1 MDFFANLISG
11 LAVALQPTNLGY
23 CFIGVFIGTLVGV
36 LPGIGPVGTMAILL
50 PVTFGISPTSSI
62 IMLSGIYYGAMY
74 GGSTT
79 SILLNLPGEAASV
92 VTTLD
97 GYQMALQGR
106 AGPALGIAAF
116 GSFIAGTLGVIGLQV
131 IAVPLVSVALRF
143 GPPEYFSLMIL
154 AFVLLTYLSQK
165 SMLKALMMTVAGI
178 LVGTIGLDPVT
189 AQPRFTF
196 DILELFDG
204 VGLAPL
210 AMGLFGVSEIL
221 LNVELIIQRE
231 VFKTDLKSLFPTFK
245 DWTGSIW
252 AIVRGTV
259 IGFFIGALPG
269 PGATV
274 SGFLSYALEKRI
286 SKHPETFG
294 RGAIAGVAA
303 PEAANNSCTA
313 GAMVPLLTM
322 GLPGSLSAAML
333 LGALMI
339 HGITPGP
346 LLVQQH
352 PDLFWGVIASMYV
365 GNVLLLIINL
375 PLIGLWV
382 RLLRVPYAILF
393 PLILLVCLIGS
404 YALDKSTVD
413 MSLMLFFGV
422 VGYLMK
428 KFGYEA
434 APFILAFVLTPM
446 FETALRQSLILSNG
460 SFGIFLQRPI
470 SIGCLIVACL
480 LLIAPGRTIFSK
492 KKKLGKAAQGRPSF
506 S

>member
-11 LAVALQPTNLGY
+11 LSVVLQPTHLAY

-50 PVTFGISPTSSI
+50 PVTFGISPTASI
-62 IMLSGIYYGAMY
+62 IMLAGIYYGAMY

-79 SILLNLPGEAASV
+79 SILINLPGEAASV

-106 AGPALGIAAF
+106 AGPALGMAAF
-116 GSFIAGTLGVIGLQV
+116 CSFIAGTLGVIGLQV
-131 IAVPLVSVALRF
+131 IALPLVSVALRF

-154 AFVLLTYLSQK
+154 VFVLLPYLSQR
-165 SMLKALMMTVAGI
+165 SMLKALMMATVGI
-178 LVGTIGLDPVT
+178 LVGTMGLDPVT
-189 AQPRFTF
+189 AKARFTF
-196 DILELFDG
+196 DIPELFDG

-210 AMGLFGVSEIL
+210 AMGLFGISEIF
-221 LNVELIIQRE
+221 LNVEQTIRRE
-231 VFKTDLKSLFPTFK
+231 VYKTDLKNLFPTVK
-245 DWTGSIW
+245 DWVQSTG
-252 AIVRGTV
+252 AILRGTA
-259 IGFFIGALPG
+259 IGFLIGALPG

-274 SGFLSYALEKRI
+274 ASFLSYAVEKRV
-286 SKHPETFG
+286 SKNPQKFG
-294 RGAIAGVAA
+294 RGAIEGVAG
-303 PEAANNSCTA
+303 PEASNNSAAA

-322 GLPGSLSAAML
+322 GIPGSLGAAML

-346 LLVQQH
+346 LLVKQH

-422 VGYLMK
+422 LGYLLR
-428 KFGYEA
+428 KFRYETA
-434 APFILAFVLTPM
+434 TLIMAFVLTPM
-446 FETALRQSLILSNG
+446 FESALRQSLILSNG
-460 SFGIFLQRPI
+460 SFSIFFLRPI
-470 SIGCLIVACL
+470 SSGCLILAGL
-480 LLIAPGRTIFSK
+480 LLITPVISIILKKGR
-492 KKKLGKAAQGRPSF
+492 GQE
-506 S
+506 

>member
-11 LAVALQPTNLGY
+11 LGVALQPAHLGY

-62 IMLSGIYYGAMY
+62 IMLAGIYYGAMY

-131 IAVPLVSVALRF
+131 ISVPLVSVALRF

-221 LNVELIIQRE
+221 LNVEQIIQRE
-231 VFKTDLKSLFPTFK
+231 VFKTDLKSLLPTFK
-245 DWTGSIW
+245 DWMESTWPIL
-252 AIVRGTV
+252 RGTV
-259 IGFFIGALPG
+259 IGFLIGALPG

-274 SGFLSYALEKRI
+274 SGFLSYAVEKRI

-322 GLPGSLSAAML
+322 GIPGSLAAAML

-346 LLVQQH
+346 LLVKQH

-365 GNVLLLIINL
+365 GNVLLLVINL

-393 PLILLVCLIGS
+393 PLILLVCLIGA

-428 KFGYEA
+428 KFQYEA

-470 SIGCLIVACL
+470 SSGCLIVAGL
-480 LLIAPGRTIFSK
+480 LLIAPGRSIFSK
-492 KKKLGKAAQGRPSF
+492 KVKRLEKKENG
-506 S
+506 

>member
-1 MDFFANLISG
+1 MDFFTNLISG
-11 LAVALQPTNLGY
+11 LSVVLQPNYLAY

-50 PVTFGISPTSSI
+50 PVTFGISPTASI
-62 IMLSGIYYGAMY
+62 IMLAGIYYGAMY

-79 SILLNLPGEAASV
+79 SILINLPGEAASV

-97 GYQMALQGR
+97 GYAMALQGR
-106 AGPALGIAAF
+106 AGPALGMAAF
-116 GSFIAGTLGVIGLQV
+116 CSFIAGTLGVIGLQV
-131 IAVPLVSVALRF
+131 IALPLVSVALRF

-154 AFVLLTYLSQK
+154 VFILLPYLSQR
-165 SMLKALMMTVAGI
+165 SMLKALMMATVGI
-178 LVGTIGLDPVT
+178 LVGTMGLDPVT
-189 AQPRFTF
+189 AKPRFTF
-196 DILELFDG
+196 DIPELFDG

-210 AMGLFGVSEIL
+210 AMGLFGISEIL
-221 LNVELIIQRE
+221 LNVEQTLRRE
-231 VFKTDLKSLFPTFK
+231 VYKTDLKNLLPTIK
-245 DWTGSIW
+245 DWVDSIG
-252 AIVRGTV
+252 AILRGTV
-259 IGFFIGALPG
+259 IGFLIGALPG

-274 SGFLSYALEKRI
+274 ASFLSYAVEKRV
-286 SKHPETFG
+286 SKNPQKFG
-294 RGAIAGVAA
+294 HGAIEGVAG
-303 PEAANNSCTA
+303 PEASNNSATA

-322 GLPGSLSAAML
+322 GIPGSLSAAML

-346 LLVQQH
+346 LLVKQH

-365 GNVLLLIINL
+365 GNILLLIINL

-422 VGYLMK
+422 LGYLIR
-428 KFGYEA
+428 KFRYEA
-434 APFILAFVLTPM
+434 ATLILAFVLTPM

-460 SFGIFLQRPI
+460 SFSIFFLRPI
-470 SIGCLIVACL
+470 SSGCLILAGL
-480 LLIAPGRTIFSK
+480 LLITPVLSIFLKRGR
-492 KKKLGKAAQGRPSF
+492 GKAREEKR
-506 S
+506 

>member
-11 LAVALQPTNLGY
+11 LSVVLQPTHLAY

-50 PVTFGISPTSSI
+50 PVTFGISPTASI
-62 IMLSGIYYGAMY
+62 IMLAGIYYGAMY

-79 SILLNLPGEAASV
+79 SILINLPGEAASV

-106 AGPALGIAAF
+106 AGPALGMAAF
-116 GSFIAGTLGVIGLQV
+116 CSFIAGTLGVIGLQV
-131 IAVPLVSVALRF
+131 IALPLVSVALRF

-154 AFVLLTYLSQK
+154 VFVLLPYLSQR
-165 SMLKALMMTVAGI
+165 SMLKALMMATVGI
-178 LVGTIGLDPVT
+178 LVGTMGLDPVT
-189 AQPRFTF
+189 AKARFTF
-196 DILELFDG
+196 DIPELFDG

-210 AMGLFGVSEIL
+210 AMGLFGISEIF
-221 LNVELIIQRE
+221 LNVEQTIRRE
-231 VFKTDLKSLFPTFK
+231 VYKTDLKNLFPTVK
-245 DWTGSIW
+245 DWVQSSG
-252 AIVRGTV
+252 AILRGTA
-259 IGFFIGALPG
+259 IGFLVGALPG

-274 SGFLSYALEKRI
+274 ASFLSYAVEKRV
-286 SKHPETFG
+286 SKNPQKFG
-294 RGAIAGVAA
+294 RGAIEGVAG
-303 PEAANNSCTA
+303 PEASNNSAAA

-322 GLPGSLSAAML
+322 GIPGSLGAAML

-346 LLVQQH
+346 LLVKQH

-422 VGYLMK
+422 LGYLLR
-428 KFGYEA
+428 KFRYETA
-434 APFILAFVLTPM
+434 TLIMAFVLTPM
-446 FETALRQSLILSNG
+446 FESALRQSLILSNG
-460 SFGIFLQRPI
+460 SFSIFFLRPI
-470 SIGCLIVACL
+470 SSGCLILAGL
-480 LLIAPGRTIFSK
+480 LLITPVISIILK
-492 KKKLGKAAQGRPSF
+492 KRRGQE
-506 S
+506 

>member
-11 LAVALQPTNLGY
+11 LSVVLQPTHLAY

-50 PVTFGISPTSSI
+50 PVTFGISPTASI
-62 IMLSGIYYGAMY
+62 IMLAGIYYGAMY

-79 SILLNLPGEAASV
+79 SILINLPGEAASV

-106 AGPALGIAAF
+106 AGPALGMAAF
-116 GSFIAGTLGVIGLQV
+116 CSFIAGTLGVIGLQV
-131 IAVPLVSVALRF
+131 IALPLVSVALRF

-154 AFVLLTYLSQK
+154 VFVLLPYLSQR
-165 SMLKALMMTVAGI
+165 SMLKALMMATVGI
-178 LVGTIGLDPVT
+178 LVGTMGLDPVT
-189 AQPRFTF
+189 AKARFTF
-196 DILELFDG
+196 DIPELFDG

-210 AMGLFGVSEIL
+210 AMGLFGISEIL
-221 LNVELIIQRE
+221 LNVEKTIRRE
-231 VFKTDLKSLFPTFK
+231 VYKTDLRNLLPTVK
-245 DWTGSIW
+245 DWVQSSG
-252 AIVRGTV
+252 AILRGTA
-259 IGFFIGALPG
+259 IGFLVGALPG

-274 SGFLSYALEKRI
+274 ASFLSYAVEKRV
-286 SKHPETFG
+286 SKNPQKFG
-294 RGAIAGVAA
+294 RGAIEGVAG
-303 PEAANNSCTA
+303 PEASNNSAAA

-322 GLPGSLSAAML
+322 GIPGSLGAAML

-346 LLVQQH
+346 LLVKQH

-413 MSLMLFFGV
+413 MSIMLFFGV
-422 VGYLMK
+422 LGYLMR
-428 KFGYEA
+428 KFRYEA
-434 APFILAFVLTPM
+434 ATLILAFVLTPM
-446 FETALRQSLILSNG
+446 FESALRQSLILSNG
-460 SFGIFLQRPI
+460 SFGIFFLRPI
-470 SIGCLIVACL
+470 SSGCLILAGL
-480 LLIAPGRTIFSK
+480 LLITPVISIILK
-492 KKKLGKAAQGRPSF
+492 KRRGQE
-506 S
+506 

>member
-11 LAVALQPTNLGY
+11 LSVVLQPANLAY

-50 PVTFGISPTSSI
+50 PVTFGISPTASV
-62 IMLSGIYYGAMY
+62 IMLAGIYYGAMY

-79 SILLNLPGEAASV
+79 SILINLPGEAASV

-97 GYQMALQGR
+97 GYAMALQGR
-106 AGPALGIAAF
+106 AGPALGMAAF
-116 GSFIAGTLGVIGLQV
+116 CSFIAGTLGVIGLQV
-131 IAVPLVSVALRF
+131 IALPLVSVALRF

-154 AFVLLTYLSQK
+154 VFVLLPYLSQR
-165 SMLKALMMTVAGI
+165 SMLKALMMAIVGI

-189 AQPRFTF
+189 AKPRFTF
-196 DILELFDG
+196 GIPELFDG

-210 AMGLFGVSEIL
+210 AMGLFGISEIL
-221 LNVELIIQRE
+221 LNVEKSIQRE
-231 VFKTDLKSLFPTFK
+231 VYKTDLKTLFPTIK
-245 DWTGSIW
+245 DWVDSIG
-252 AIVRGTV
+252 AILRGTV
-259 IGFFIGALPG
+259 IGFLVGALPG

-274 SGFLSYALEKRI
+274 ASFLSYAVEKRV
-286 SKHPETFG
+286 SKNPQKFG
-294 RGAIAGVAA
+294 RGAIEGVAG
-303 PEAANNSCTA
+303 PEASNNSATA

-322 GLPGSLSAAML
+322 GIPGSLSAAML

-346 LLVQQH
+346 LLVKQH

-365 GNVLLLIINL
+365 GNILLLIINL

-422 VGYLMK
+422 LGYLMR
-428 KFGYEA
+428 KFRYELA
-434 APFILAFVLTPM
+434 TLILAFVLTPL
-446 FETALRQSLILSNG
+446 FESALRQSLILSNG
-460 SFGIFLQRPI
+460 SFNIFFVRPI
-470 SIGCLIVACL
+470 SSGCLIVAGL
-480 LLIAPGRTIFSK
+480 LLITPVLSILLKRGR
-492 KKKLGKAAQGRPSF
+492 GKAREENR
-506 S
+506 

>member
-11 LAVALQPTNLGY
+11 LSVALQPTHLAY
-23 CFIGVFIGTLVGV
+23 CFVGVFIGTLVGV

-62 IMLSGIYYGAMY
+62 IMLAGIYYGAMY

-131 IAVPLVSVALRF
+131 ISVPLVSVALRF

-165 SMLKALMMTVAGI
+165 SMLKALMMTAVGI
-178 LVGTIGLDPVT
+178 LAGTIGLDPVT
-189 AQPRFTF
+189 AKARFTF

-204 VGLAPL
+204 IGLAPL
-210 AMGLFGVSEIL
+210 AMGLFGISEIF
-221 LNVELIIQRE
+221 LNVEQTLQRE
-231 VFKTDLKSLFPTFK
+231 VYQTDLKSLFPTVK
-245 DWTGSIW
+245 DWMESIW
-252 AIVRGTV
+252 AILRGTV
-259 IGFFIGALPG
+259 VGFLIGALPG

-274 SGFLSYALEKRI
+274 SSFVSYAVEKRI
-286 SKHPETFG
+286 SKNPQEFG
-294 RGAIAGVAA
+294 RGAIAGVAG

-322 GLPGSLSAAML
+322 GIPGSLAAAML

-346 LLVQQH
+346 LLVKQH

-382 RLLRVPYAILF
+382 RLLRVPYSILF

-422 VGYLMK
+422 LGYLLR
-428 KFGYEA
+428 KFGYET
-434 APFILAFVLTPM
+434 APLILAFVLTPM
-446 FETALRQSLILSNG
+446 FESALRQSLILSNG
-460 SFGIFLQRPI
+460 SFSIFFLRPI
-470 SIGCLIVACL
+470 SIGCMILAGML
-480 LLIAPGRTIFSK
+480 LVTPVISVFLK
-492 KKKLGKAAQGRPSF
+492 KARGKREEDLSR
-506 S
+506 